1 MATVRALKMHGGGP
15 TVTSGQ
21 PLDPAYS
28 QVDSMNQNQLYI
40 TQINILINTS
50 HTFSSASPFLSLSLR
65 SLLLTPPY
73 CCPTPSPSHSVP
85 LFTPVLLPLLPSPS
99 LSPAQENLTLLE
111 AGFAN
116 LQKHI
121 ENVHMFGVP
130 VVIAVNSFTTDTPA
144 ELDLVLRKSKEAGA
158 FDAIIASHW
167 ANGGEQMM

>member
-1 MATVRALKMHGGGP
+1 M
-15 TVTSGQ
+15 
-21 PLDPAYS
+21 
-28 QVDSMNQNQLYI
+28 
-40 TQINILINTS
+40 
-50 HTFSSASPFLSLSLR
+50 FSSASSFPLPFSPSSFSRLS
-65 SLLLTPPY
+65 PY
-73 CCPTPSPSHSVP
+73 CCFLPLFSSPSSS
-85 LFTPVLLPLLPSPS
+85 LPSFLSFPPLPTPS

-167 ANGGEQMM
+167 AKGGEQ